1 MRIFQAAR
9 RPTDWVRIAL
19 AALVLAFALDSI
31 AHATHT
37 HDSNA
42 AAVAHHVACGYCAT
56 FGASL
61 GATPVHVGPVVTEL
75 TLRLAPLPEFV
86 VPVQQRFAGT
96 AQARAP
102 PGFLKLR

>member
-9 RPTDWVRIAL
+9 RPTDWVRFAL
-19 AALVLAFALDSI
+19 AALVLAFALDSV
-31 AHATHT
+31 AHAAHT

-61 GATPVHVGPVVTEL
+61 GATPVNPGPVVAAL
-75 TLRLAPLPEFV
+75 APRLAPLPQFV
-86 VPVQQRFAGT
+86 APVQEQFAGT